1 MISDQQ
7 NKIIFYSR
15 IENLVK
21 NIEESIKKKKQ
32 MAEDAKD
39 GEKSNSSKR
48 KVLGPAG
55 SNSVTIT
62 ESGHKLQKMDTEMI
76 NVMKE

>member
-1 MISDQQ
+1 
-7 NKIIFYSR
+7 
-15 IENLVK
+15 
-21 NIEESIKKKKQ
+21 

>member
-1 MISDQQ
+1 M
-7 NKIIFYSR
+7 
-15 IENLVK
+15 VK